1 MDKPPRV
8 RPLASCLVACL
19 WLCTLLVSASGSED
33 GADHD
38 VSLDS
43 ADGPSLGE
51 SLGSTTHGYYCTPKG
66 QMSPGYA
73 YSDKDCLADGKTQ
86 QCGEVWCCGHENGK
100 EVYSCSREHRAPLA
114 NCAGKKPVCSGPKPT
129 GGEAVKSSSSSTAC
143 HDTHDAICEA
153 AKAYG
158 HCKHSSYASECPHSC
173 GACGLATASDSA
185 MPASVKSVIA
195 QVKEEED
202 VKDLDKS
209 DDAREVAKS
218 SAIKM
223 NKRAA
228 DADRASDTVARQE
241 EEVANAKRKVE
252 EVEVADAAALRK
264 AGNAGKI
271 FLKRVKK
278 RAEAKLKMGAAA
290 QADLD
295 RKIRNDERNL
305 ASTRANLKATRA
317 LSDGKT
323 AHSAGVFEAKAQLAQ
338 AIQAKRTAEKQIATD
353 KAMTAK
359 AGNAAKT
366 RLMASK
372 GAVSDSMKI
381 LIKAKDARADIS
393 NEVSDAL
400 ARVNELRG
408 QVRGEGPDESQV
420 LSIRNKLEKS
430 EQHLHRTE
438 EAADTV
444 SVQKTKAQR
453 QVQADGSQVSTAR
466 AAVKT
471 AVEDAE
477 DDGKQNTAKLAKK
490 LEKQDQKH
498 EETKLEEKAVMKVEE
513 LAIEHKKGQALREE
527 EKEKTIFTDADMKAK
542 SEAAFLRTE
551 RKVDQIF
558 DNIKPLVLNLAKSP
572 AAMEQ
577 EGSATGVKSIVESEG
592 TQASGEGETRLL
604 MDNMLKSK
612 EMMHAAEVRIH
623 KLQRVVDD
631 GSLNAHAPKKLLE
644 EAKEEAKRE
653 ADKIGQ
659 EQGSMEARKL
669 GKVQEKAAVSTAK
682 SKAQK
687 LVDVAVKAEN
697 TDNTQEM
704 DIESHEAEV
713 QAKLQ
718 GRTADVKDLKE
729 DVQMAEKQMKRDDI
743 PKKEIVASQ
752 QALRTS
758 KQKIRAADRSVRS
771 ARSAHRSAQE
781 TMKSDRQEIHQEE
794 QAAEKKIEDIES
806 KAENKADKAYMAVE
820 NARSNLK
827 LEKDKKAGV
836 MRIQARI
843 KRLTTEYKEE
853 QGMTRSVKRERRKVN
868 KRTRKLQTDADQ
880 KVAKAEDQMAT
891 ITERAVNLAKV
902 NGERAVAAAQAAL
915 ADVQRVL
922 EEGKKAQEATASVA
936 SAKVKMCKELVQPTM
951 TSKDEAALCSVV
963 KEEQHCSFFDY
974 ARYCA
979 KSCGTCVL

>member
-1 MDKPPRV
+1 
-8 RPLASCLVACL
+8 
-19 WLCTLLVSASGSED
+19 
-33 GADHD
+33 
-38 VSLDS
+38 
-43 ADGPSLGE
+43 
-51 SLGSTTHGYYCTPKG
+51 
-66 QMSPGYA
+66 
-73 YSDKDCLADGKTQ
+73 
-86 QCGEVWCCGHENGK
+86 
-100 EVYSCSREHRAPLA
+100 
-114 NCAGKKPVCSGPKPT
+114 
-129 GGEAVKSSSSSTAC
+129 
-143 HDTHDAICEA
+143 
-153 AKAYG
+153 
-158 HCKHSSYASECPHSC
+158 
-173 GACGLATASDSA
+173 
-185 MPASVKSVIA
+185 
-195 QVKEEED
+195 
-202 VKDLDKS
+202 
-209 DDAREVAKS
+209 
-218 SAIKM
+218 
-223 NKRAA
+223 
-228 DADRASDTVARQE
+228 
-241 EEVANAKRKVE
+241 
-252 EVEVADAAALRK
+252 
-264 AGNAGKI
+264 
-271 FLKRVKK
+271 
-278 RAEAKLKMGAAA
+278 MG
-290 QADLD
+290 
-295 RKIRNDERNL
+295 
-305 ASTRANLKATRA
+305 
-317 LSDGKT
+317 
-323 AHSAGVFEAKAQLAQ
+323 
-338 AIQAKRTAEKQIATD
+338 
-353 KAMTAK
+353 
-359 AGNAAKT
+359 
-366 RLMASK
+366 
-372 GAVSDSMKI
+372 MKI

-631 GSLNAHAPKKLLE
+631 GSLNAHAPKKL
-644 EAKEEAKRE
+644 
-653 ADKIGQ
+653 
-659 EQGSMEARKL
+659 
-669 GKVQEKAAVSTAK
+669 
-682 SKAQK
+682 
-687 LVDVAVKAEN
+687 
-697 TDNTQEM
+697 
-704 DIESHEAEV
+704 
-713 QAKLQ
+713 
-718 GRTADVKDLKE
+718 
-729 DVQMAEKQMKRDDI
+729 
-743 PKKEIVASQ
+743 
-752 QALRTS
+752 
-758 KQKIRAADRSVRS
+758 
-771 ARSAHRSAQE
+771 
-781 TMKSDRQEIHQEE
+781 
-794 QAAEKKIEDIES
+794 
-806 KAENKADKAYMAVE
+806 
-820 NARSNLK
+820 
-827 LEKDKKAGV
+827 
-836 MRIQARI
+836 RIQARI

-922 EEGKKAQEATASVA
+922 EEGKKAQEATASVV